1 MVFYLN
7 KCKYIYFMKGESI
20 MRKKYKIKL
29 LRRGIILLTL
39 VSLMVSTV
47 FINTGSASAAKFPYN
62 AVYKYGLSSVVDNQ
76 DEANAL
82 LLREWEAW
90 KSRHIT
96 SNGAG
101 GYKRVQRDS
110 STNFDTVSEGMGYG
124 MLLAV
129 YFNEQ
134 SLFDDL
140 YRYVKLHFNSRG
152 LMSWHINPDGSLP
165 DSGSYN
171 CATDADEDIAVALI
185 FAHKQ
190 WGSNGSINYANEARN
205 LISNLER
212 YCLDGDILKPGD
224 VWGGWSTVNPS
235 YFAPAWYKIF
245 AQFTGNSKWY
255 SVADKCYEIIDN
267 VHRRNNG
274 TGLVPDWCQG
284 DGAPASGMGYNYSY
298 DATRYPWRTVLD
310 YLWFG
315 DQRAKNNCDLIN
327 KFFIKIGPE
336 NIRGEYSITGN
347 QIGSAHN
354 SSFVAPIAASAL
366 TGYDLNFAKAMHE
379 ENVKVTEPPEYCY
392 YGGTLRLITMLYTT
406 GNFPNLYEEVIS
418 RTPTPTVPT
427 PTPTPSNGGTVI
439 KGDVNGDG
447 EVNSIDYA
455 LMKSKILGL
464 IYNFPYIYGDLA
476 ADMNDDGDFN
486 SLDYAL
492 LKMKLLGLTSI

>member
-1 MVFYLN
+1 
-7 KCKYIYFMKGESI
+7 MKGEAI
-20 MRKKYKIKL
+20 VKKVFKL
-29 LRRGIILLTL
+29 KATRAGIILLAFITL
-39 VSLMVSTV
+39 LTSTLAV
-47 FINTGSASAAKFPYN
+47 NVRSVSAAASFPYN

-90 KSRHIT
+90 KRRHIT

-110 STNFDTVSEGMGYG
+110 STNFDTVSEGLGYG

-129 YFNEQ
+129 YFNERD
-134 SLFDDL
+134 LFDDL

-152 LMSWHINPDGSLP
+152 LMSWHINADGSLP
-165 DSGSYN
+165 DSGSVN
-171 CATDADEDIAVALI
+171 CATDADEDIAVSLI
-185 FAHKQ
+185 FAHKL

-255 SVADKCYEIIDN
+255 SVADRCYQIIEA
-267 VHRRNNG
+267 VHNRNNG

-284 DGAPASGMGYNYSY
+284 DGSPAAGQGYNYSY
-298 DATRYPWRTVLD
+298 DATRYSWRTVLD

-315 DQRAKNNCDLIN
+315 DERAKKNCDLIN

-347 QIGSAHN
+347 QLGSAHN

-379 ENVKVTEPPEYCY
+379 ENVKVVEPEAYIY

-418 RTPTPTVPT
+418 RTPTPTPTQTPVIWTPT
-427 PTPTPSNGGTVI
+427 PTPTPTQGVSVVL
-439 KGDVNGDG
+439 GDVNADGD
-447 EVNSIDYA
+447 VNSLDFG
-455 LMKSKILGL
+455 LMRMKLLGKIK
-464 IYNFPYIYGDLA
+464 NFPYVYGDLA
-476 ADMNDDGDFN
+476 ADLNQDGEFNALDFA
-486 SLDYAL
+486 AL
-492 LKMKLLGLTSI
+492 RKILVGKK